1 MIWHVAH
8 KEVLSTLRDRRAL
21 VSNLLIPFLVLPLVM
36 LGLPFLLSGLF
47 QREAETVS
55 AIGVEGLAHLPGE
68 LRQLLEAQNLALVE
82 IEDPLAAVERGDYLA
97 ALAVPAGLAETLSRR
112 EPASLT
118 LYSKRGNLRSEL
130 VASKVQ
136 AAIGAYRSQL
146 VAARLAEVG
155 LDPAVLE
162 PLAVETHDASSP
174 AEQATGQLGWLIPF
188 FIVIWTLAGGQM
200 TAIDAT
206 AGEKERG
213 TLEVLLVAPIRR
225 SEVVLGKF
233 LATLV
238 FGLSAA
244 IMAILGYLAGG
255 MVLSG
260 LFAGRLGDEALEL
273 VQVMGGSLNVSVG
286 GIAMLIITALLV
298 AALMAALLIGI
309 TMFARSFKEA
319 QSYVAPLSI
328 ILIIPVIGLQFA
340 DFFAISAPVYLVP
353 ILGPLLAMDGIIKA
367 TATPLVLALTWGSS
381 LAYSALLLAFA
392 YRNFRREDVLFRT

>member
-1 MIWHVAH
+1 
-8 KEVLSTLRDRRAL
+8 
-21 VSNLLIPFLVLPLVM
+21 
-36 LGLPFLLSGLF
+36 
-47 QREAETVS
+47 
-55 AIGVEGLAHLPGE
+55 
-68 LRQLLEAQNLALVE
+68 
-82 IEDPLAAVERGDYLA
+82 
-97 ALAVPAGLAETLSRR
+97 
-112 EPASLT
+112 
-118 LYSKRGNLRSEL
+118 
-130 VASKVQ
+130 
-136 AAIGAYRSQL
+136 
-146 VAARLAEVG
+146 
-155 LDPAVLE
+155 
-162 PLAVETHDASSP
+162 
-174 AEQATGQLGWLIPF
+174 
-188 FIVIWTLAGGQM
+188 
-200 TAIDAT
+200 
-206 AGEKERG
+206 
-213 TLEVLLVAPIRR
+213 
-225 SEVVLGKF
+225 
-233 LATLV
+233 
-238 FGLSAA
+238 
-244 IMAILGYLAGG
+244 